1 MAVAMAM
8 THMQAYRGWSFQIEL
23 HAPSIN
29 MTAHMRKADTPGQAS
44 MNKFQDISSVCSASK
59 RLREAVS

>member
-1 MAVAMAM
+1 MAVTMAM
-8 THMQAYRGWSFQIEL
+8 THMQVYQGWSFQIEL

-44 MNKFQDISSVCSASK
+44 MNK
-59 RLREAVS
+59 